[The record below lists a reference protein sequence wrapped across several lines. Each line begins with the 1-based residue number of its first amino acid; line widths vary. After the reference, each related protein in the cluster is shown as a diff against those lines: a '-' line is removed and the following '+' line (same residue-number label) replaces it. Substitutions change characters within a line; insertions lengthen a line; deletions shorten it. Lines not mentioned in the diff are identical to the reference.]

1 MNEYEIVYVYSWTRK
16 MFKIMNNGLNIL
28 IMICKILFVCIN
40 IVYSILLFFQY
51 FKYSNVSMVK
61 DKIIKF

>member
-1 MNEYEIVYVYSWTRK
+1 